1 MAMDRDDVIAVL
13 NDLIATSE
21 DGVKDFRACADAVNS
36 SDAKM
41 FFTDRVRLIEKGLKE
56 LQGEVRR
63 LGGDPNEHGTARGA
77 MRRGVI
83 DVESAIMRKDDG
95 AVLNECTRAE
105 NAAVESYQSALEKD
119 LPPEV
124 RTIVERQLQGV
135 MENRD
140 RVRTLRDTIPATR
153 PGVAREADRGTR
165 PPM

>member
-1 MAMDRDDVIAVL
+1 MAMDRDDVISVL

-21 DGVKDFRACADAVNS
+21 DGVKDFRACADAVKS
-36 SDAKM
+36 SDAKT
-41 FFTDRVRLIEKGLKE
+41 FFNDRVHLIERGLKE

-63 LGGDPNEHGTARGA
+63 LGGDPKAHGTARGA

-83 DVESAIMRKDDG
+83 DIESAIKRKDDG
-95 AVLNECTRAE
+95 AVLSECTRAE
-105 NAAVESYQSALEKD
+105 NAAVERYQSALEKN

-135 MENRD
+135 LENRD
-140 RVRTLRDTIPATR
+140 RVRTLRDTIPAAR
-153 PGVAREADRGTR
+153 PGATREADRGTP